1 MAIGVS
7 QAFKDAMQAPV
18 KVVKATISA
27 DNGQTFESS
36 DELISF
42 SMEASGYYFG
52 AVSKALDFSLL
63 GTTYNLLDKD
73 IHVVLSVL
81 TDSTNDTWADCD
93 LGNFRITEQKANL
106 EKETTTFRAYDRVGM
121 LAFDPYMEGGL
132 TFPNT
137 IANVVAEFA
146 DNYAFDYTPH
156 TLTNGSYVIP
166 EDLYKN
172 INNITYR
179 DILAEIAGAT
189 ASIARVDGTSNVLT
203 LQEPLQT
210 TSETWTYANLKSIKF
225 QPKYGEINAVV
236 LSRTPQEDNVV
247 VRDEES
253 IAENGLT
260 ELKLA
265 NNEILDD
272 NREELAQPIL
282 DAVDGFDFYP
292 FEAET
297 EGHGWHECGD
307 RIGVTDGTNF
317 WDIVITYIKLTIDGG
332 MKETIKGIRP
342 ADTQTD
348 YALAGGIMKT
358 IYNTEIK
365 VDKQGQE
372 ITSVVSRQEQFENET
387 HENFSQ
393 VVQNISSITTTI
405 QTTGGGNAIH
415 NSVGYNKDTDGTLV
429 GWTSTGTVA
438 SETSPESLANGA
450 LSGNQIDL
458 GVSSSIT
465 QRIAVDSSGSVYT
478 LSFRAKKSVVGQAK
492 VHLRNSI
499 DDYVVNL
506 PNGTDYLWE
515 QFELVGVKPSESYF
529 DLVVETNGDM
539 DYFAITDLMLT
550 VGDSITPWV
559 QASDEILSKNVALD
573 SNGVKVSSNTSN
585 DYVKLDELGLN
596 GYSDAGGTMENV
608 FTINRDMTEV
618 SKLKARKQIEMPP
631 LKVIPINTDS
641 NSGWAF
647 IKIGDE

>member
-1 MAIGVS
+1 MEEKKTVFVTGASRGIGKEVALKYAENGYDVIINYVS
-7 QAFKDAMQAPV
+7 DKTDV
-18 KVVKATISA
+18 
-27 DNGQTFESS
+27 
-36 DELISF
+36 
-42 SMEASGYYFG
+42 EA
-52 AVSKALDFSLL
+52 
-63 GTTYNLLDKD
+63 
-73 IHVVLSVL
+73 
-81 TDSTNDTWADCD
+81 
-93 LGNFRITEQKANL
+93 L
-106 EKETTTFRAYDRVGM
+106 EKEFKEKGADTLILKADVSN
-121 LAFDPYMEGGL
+121 PEEVQ
-132 TFPNT
+132 
-137 IANVVAEFA
+137 NVVDKAIEKFGKIDVLVNNAGITRDNLLMRMSEEEFDKVLEINLKGTFLVTKA
-146 DNYAFDYTPH
+146 VTKYMMKKRSGSIINLSSVVGVAGNAGQCNYSA
-156 TLTNGSYVIP
+156 S
-166 EDLYKN
+166 K
-172 INNITYR
+172 
-179 DILAEIAGAT
+179 AGIIGFT
-189 ASIARVDGTSNVLT
+189 KSIAKELASRNIR
-203 LQEPLQT
+203 
-210 TSETWTYANLKSIKF
+210 A
-225 QPKYGEINAVV
+225 NAVAPGFIETDMTAV
-236 LSRTPQEDNVV
+236 LSDSVK
-247 VRDEES
+247 ES
-253 IAENGLT
+253 IHNQIPLKRMGSAKEVAELIYFLGSEKSSYIT
-260 ELKLA
+260 G
-265 NNEILDD
+265 
-272 NREELAQPIL
+272 Q
-282 DAVDGFDFYP
+282 
-292 FEAET
+292 
-297 EGHGWHECGD
+297 
-307 RIGVTDGTNF
+307 
-317 WDIVITYIKLTIDGG
+317 VINVDGG

-529 DLVVETNGDM
+529 DLVVETDSDT
-539 DYFAITDLMLT
+539 DYFAVTDLMLT

-573 SNGVKVSSNTSN
+573 TNGVKVSSSTSN

-618 SKLKARKQIEMPP
+618 SKLRSRKQIEMPP
-631 LKVIPINTDS
+631 LKVIPIDTDS

-647 IKIGDE
+647 VKIGE